1 MNLPN
6 VAEEVK
12 CKFTLEGFMAS
23 LGDLDLFSL
32 VGYDGGDGTLGLI
45 FASSAVL
52 GGILFLLWFALI
64 MIGGITADVF
74 DGLFGTDFDAMG
86 ADASFKAL
94 TFQGIMAFMMFFG
107 LAGLWV
113 LDSWENPNEG
123 SVAIVVGS
131 MSGFASMYGT
141 GKLFELFVGLQSDGT
156 IEMDDAIGS
165 VGTIYL
171 RIPEGGV
178 GQIQVESG
186 SAMRTYNA
194 KTEDGQAM
202 STGDF
207 AEVID
212 VVSSTLIVKRK

>member
-1 MNLPN
+1 M
-6 VAEEVK
+6 K
-12 CKFTLEGFMAS
+12 CKITLEVLMAS
-23 LGDLDLFSL
+23 LWDLDLLSL
-32 VGYDGGDGTLGLI
+32 VGYDGGGGLKLI

-113 LDSWENPNEG
+113 LDSDSNQT
-123 SVAIVVGS
+123 SLAIVVGS
-131 MSGFASMYGT
+131 ITGFGSMYGT
-141 GKLFELFVGLQSDGT
+141 GKLFQLFVALQSDGT
-156 IEMDDAIGS
+156 IDMDDAIGS

-186 SAMRTYNA
+186 SALRTYNA
-194 KTEDGQAM
+194 KTDDGQAM
-202 STGDF
+202 ATGDF

>member
-1 MNLPN
+1 
-6 VAEEVK
+6 
-12 CKFTLEGFMAS
+12 
-23 LGDLDLFSL
+23 
-32 VGYDGGDGTLGLI
+32 
-45 FASSAVL
+45 
-52 GGILFLLWFALI
+52 

-113 LDSWENPNEG
+113 LDGDSNQT
-123 SVAIVVGS
+123 SLAIVVGS
-131 MSGFASMYGT
+131 ITGFGSMYGT
-141 GKLFELFVGLQSDGT
+141 GKLFQLFVALQSDGT
-156 IEMDDAIGS
+156 IDMDDAIGS

-171 RIPEGGV
+171 LIPEGGV

-186 SAMRTYNA
+186 SALRTYNA
-194 KTEDGQAM
+194 KTDDGQAM
-202 STGDF
+202 ATGDF

>member
-1 MNLPN
+1 MGLL
-6 VAEEVK
+6 ADI
-12 CKFTLEGFMAS
+12 
-23 LGDLDLFSL
+23 DLLSL
-32 VGYDGGDGTLGLI
+32 VGYDGSGGMAFI
-45 FASSAVL
+45 FATSAVL
-52 GGILFLLWFALI
+52 GGVLFLLWFALI

-107 LAGLWV
+107 LGGLYV
-113 LDSWENPNEG
+113 LEGDS
-123 SVAIVVGS
+123 SATTLAIVVGS
-131 MSGFASMYGT
+131 LTGFGSMYGT
-141 GKLFELFVGLQSDGT
+141 GKLFQLFVSLQSDGT
-156 IEMDDAIGS
+156 IDMDDAIGS

-186 SAMRTYNA
+186 NAMRTYNA

-202 STGDF
+202 ATGDF
-207 AEVID
+207 AEVIE

>member
-1 MNLPN
+1 MGLL
-6 VAEEVK
+6 ADI
-12 CKFTLEGFMAS
+12 
-23 LGDLDLFSL
+23 DLLSL
-32 VGYDGGDGTLGLI
+32 VGYDGSGGMAFI
-45 FASSAVL
+45 FATSAVL

-107 LAGLWV
+107 LGGLYV
-113 LDSWENPNEG
+113 LEGDS
-123 SVAIVVGS
+123 SATTLAIVVGS
-131 MSGFASMYGT
+131 LTGFGSMYGT
-141 GKLFELFVGLQSDGT
+141 GKLFQLFVSLQSDGT
-156 IEMDDAIGS
+156 IDMDDAIGS

-186 SAMRTYNA
+186 NAMRTYNA

-202 STGDF
+202 ATGDF
-207 AEVID
+207 AEVIE

>member
-1 MNLPN
+1 
-6 VAEEVK
+6 
-12 CKFTLEGFMAS
+12 MAS
-23 LGDLDLFSL
+23 LGDLDLLSL
-32 VGYDGGDGTLGLI
+32 VGYEGGGGLELI

-113 LDSWENPNEG
+113 LDGDSNQT
-123 SVAIVVGS
+123 SLAIVVGS
-131 MSGFASMYGT
+131 ITGFGSMYGT
-141 GKLFELFVGLQSDGT
+141 GKLFQLFVALQSDGT
-156 IEMDDAIGS
+156 IDMDDAIGS

-186 SAMRTYNA
+186 SALRTYNA
-194 KTEDGQAM
+194 KTDDGQAM
-202 STGDF
+202 ATGDF

>member
-1 MNLPN
+1 
-6 VAEEVK
+6 VK
-12 CKFTLEGFMAS
+12 CKINLEPLMAS
-23 LGDLDLFSL
+23 LADFDLLSL
-32 VGYDGGDGTLGLI
+32 VGYDGGGGLELI

-74 DGLFGTDFDAMG
+74 DGLFGTDLDAMG

-113 LDSWENPNEG
+113 LDGDSNQT
-123 SVAIVVGS
+123 SLAIVVGS
-131 MSGFASMYGT
+131 ITGFGSMYGT
-141 GKLFELFVGLQSDGT
+141 GKLFQLFVALQSDGT
-156 IEMDDAIGS
+156 IDMDDAIGS

-194 KTEDGQAM
+194 KTDDGQPMA
-202 STGDF
+202 TGDF